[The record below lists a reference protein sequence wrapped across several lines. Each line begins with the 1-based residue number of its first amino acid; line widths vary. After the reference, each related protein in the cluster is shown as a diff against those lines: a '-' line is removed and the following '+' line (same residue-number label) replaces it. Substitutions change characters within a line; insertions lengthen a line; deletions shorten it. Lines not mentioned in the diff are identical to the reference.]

1 MKMKVEGF
9 KDLDRALKGLGD
21 PKASKR
27 ISRLAL
33 RKAAKPV
40 ADDAAA
46 KAPRDANDADGI
58 VLADSIKVGS
68 KLNKRQKRFQKRHTD
83 RSSVEVYVGV
93 ANEAST
99 YGHLQEF
106 GTEHHAAQPFMRPAW
121 DANTGRMVSTIKREL
136 WAGIKRQLKR
146 KGKL

>member
-9 KDLDRALKGLGD
+9 QDLDRALKGLGD

-46 KAPRDANDADGI
+46 KAPRDEHDTDGI

-68 KLNKRQKRFQKRHTD
+68 KLNKRQKRVQRRHRGD
-83 RSSVEVYVGV
+83 VEVYVGV

-99 YGHLQEF
+99 YAHHQEF

-121 DANTGRMVSTIKREL
+121 DANTGRMVSTIKKEL

-146 KGKL
+146 QGKL